1 MSSRFAIVAG
11 AGSGLG
17 QAAALRLHT
26 NGLTVAAVDRSE
38 TGLKELPAGI
48 RTVVADATD
57 PAVPGPLVDR
67 LVAEVG
73 PPDVLVNTIGAYGM
87 GDALAVTPETL
98 RQMIDVNVGAALWL
112 TQAVVPHMRRRGSG
126 AIVHV
131 AARQGVEPT
140 AGVAAY
146 GLSKAALVHLV
157 RTLDVELLGTGIRV
171 NVVLP
176 QVMATAKNKALF
188 PPEALTGAVEPDAVA
203 EIIAFLVSDA
213 GVPTSGAL
221 VPAYGS

>member
-1 MSSRFAIVAG
+1 MSTRIAIVAG

-17 QAAALRLHT
+17 QATALKLHAD
-26 NGLTVAAVDRSE
+26 GLTVVALDRNE
-38 TGLKELPAGI
+38 AGLKELPDGI
-48 RTVVADATD
+48 HTEVADATD

-73 PPDVLVNTIGAYGM
+73 PPDVLVNTIGAYELGE
-87 GDALAVTPETL
+87 ALTVTPETL
-98 RQMIDVNVGAALWL
+98 RRVMDVNVGAALWL
-112 TQAVVPHMRRRGSG
+112 TQAVVPHMQGRGSG

-131 AARQGVEPT
+131 AARQGVEPA

-146 GLSKAALVHLV
+146 SLSKAALVHLV
-157 RTLDVELLGTGIRV
+157 RTLDVELGGHGIRV

-188 PPEALTGAVEPDAVA
+188 PPEALTGAVEPDAIAQV
-203 EIIAFLVSDA
+203 IAFLVSDA
-213 GVPTSGAL
+213 AAPTSGAV
-221 VPAYGS
+221 VPAYG

>member
-1 MSSRFAIVAG
+1 MSSPFAIVAG

-17 QAAALRLHT
+17 QAAALKLHAS
-26 NGLTVAAVDRSE
+26 GLTVAAVDRNE
-38 TGLKELPAGI
+38 AGLKELPAGI
-48 RTVVADATD
+48 RTEVADATD
-57 PAVPGPLVDR
+57 PTVPGPLVDR

-73 PPDVLVNTIGAYGM
+73 PPDVLVNTIGAYEL

-98 RQMIDVNVGAALWL
+98 RQMIDVNVGPALWL
-112 TQAVVPHMRRRGSG
+112 TQAVVPHMGRRGSG

-146 GLSKAALVHLV
+146 GLSKAALVHLA
-157 RTLDVELLGTGIRV
+157 RTLDVELRAMGIRV

-203 EIIAFLVSDA
+203 EMIAFLVSDA
-213 GVPTSGAL
+213 AAPTSGAL
-221 VPAYGS
+221 VPAYGP

>member
-1 MSSRFAIVAG
+1 MAG

-17 QAAALRLHT
+17 QAAALKLHA
-26 NGLTVAAVDRSE
+26 NGLTVVAVDRNE
-38 TGLKELPAGI
+38 AGLKELPAGI
-48 RTVVADATD
+48 HSEVADATD
-57 PAVPGPLVDR
+57 PTAPGPLVDR
-67 LVAEVG
+67 LAVEVG
-73 PPDVLVNTIGAYGM
+73 PPDVLVNTIGAYEP
-87 GDALAVTPETL
+87 GDSLAVTSETL
-98 RQMIDVNVGAALWL
+98 RRMIDVNLGPALWL
-112 TQAVVPHMRRRGSG
+112 TQAVVPHMQRRGSG

-146 GLSKAALVHLV
+146 GVSKAALVHLA
-157 RTLDVELLGTGIRV
+157 RTLDVELRGLGIRV

-203 EIIAFLVSDA
+203 EIIAFLISDA
-213 GVPTSGAL
+213 AIPTSGAL
-221 VPAYGS
+221 VPVFGA

>member
-1 MSSRFAIVAG
+1 MSSRIAIVAG

-17 QAAALRLHT
+17 QAVALKLHAD
-26 NGLTVAAVDRSE
+26 GFTVVAVDRNE
-38 TGLKELPAGI
+38 VGLKELPADI
-48 RTVVADATD
+48 RTEVADATD
-57 PAVPGPLVDR
+57 PTAPAPLVDR

-73 PPDVLVNTIGAYGM
+73 PPDVLVNTIGAYEP

-98 RQMIDVNVGAALWL
+98 RQMIDVNLGAALWL
-112 TQAVVPHMRRRGSG
+112 TQAVVPHMQRRGSG

-146 GLSKAALVHLV
+146 SVSKAALVHLA
-157 RTLDVELLGTGIRV
+157 RTLDVELRGLGIRV

-203 EIIAFLVSDA
+203 EIIAFLVSDSA
-213 GVPTSGAL
+213 IPTSGAL
-221 VPAYGS
+221 VPAYGA

>member
-17 QAAALRLHT
+17 QAAALRLHA
-26 NGLTVAAVDRSE
+26 NGLTVAAVDRNE
-38 TGLKELPAGI
+38 AGLKELPAGI
-48 RTVVADATD
+48 RTEVADATD
-57 PAVPGPLVDR
+57 PTVPGPLVDR

-73 PPDVLVNTIGAYGM
+73 PPDVLVNTIGAYDV
-87 GDALAVTPETL
+87 GDALTVTPETL
-98 RQMIDVNVGAALWL
+98 RHMIDVNVGPALWL
-112 TQAVVPHMRRRGSG
+112 TQAVVPHMERRGSG

-146 GLSKAALVHLV
+146 GLSKAALVHLA
-157 RTLDVELLGTGIRV
+157 RTLDVELRGLGIRV

-188 PPEALTGAVEPDAVA
+188 PPEALTGAVEPEAVA

-213 GVPTSGAL
+213 AVPTSGAL
-221 VPAYGS
+221 VPTYGP